1 MSQCALPRIVLLAA
15 VGVSLLPAFL
25 SATIAQAADGF
36 GGFEIQRAKGYSYQ
50 RSAAPDGTSAERFEL
65 RAGDC
70 PPSTGDC
77 HKDRERVEKWESRPA
92 SRLDHEYWYHFSEKV
107 TQDTPALL
115 CEKYP

>member
-1 MSQCALPRIVLLAA
+1 M
-15 VGVSLLPAFL
+15 LPAFL